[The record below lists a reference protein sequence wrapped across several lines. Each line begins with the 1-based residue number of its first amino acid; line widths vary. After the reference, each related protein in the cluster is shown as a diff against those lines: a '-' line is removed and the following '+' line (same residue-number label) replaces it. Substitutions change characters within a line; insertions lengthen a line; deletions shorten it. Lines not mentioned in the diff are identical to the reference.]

1 MNGHAL
7 SISLSTSHSQSF
19 LLPRRLTG
27 GPVVVGTW
35 VLVQLLGVLI
45 GLRDLLLR
53 LNEFLLLRFLFL
65 FLSISLFFLEATGDF
80 SSRARLL

>member
-1 MNGHAL
+1 M
-7 SISLSTSHSQSF
+7 
-19 LLPRRLTG
+19 
-27 GPVVVGTW
+27 VGTW

-65 FLSISLFFLEATGDF
+65 FLSISLFLEATGDF